1 LTHVNK
7 RVIDFSIS
15 ASHCDSYKK
24 ERVLGKRK
32 SKLALFIFVSIL
44 KADLK
49 FATIN
54 CKKEKAQ
61 KLLTGKLV
69 FHREKGGSL
78 NICDSSSS
86 IIIL

>member
-1 LTHVNK
+1 
-7 RVIDFSIS
+7 
-15 ASHCDSYKK
+15 
-24 ERVLGKRK
+24 
-32 SKLALFIFVSIL
+32 L

-69 FHREKGGSL
+69 FQREKGGGG
-78 NICDSSSS
+78 S
-86 IIIL
+86 INVMAVALAL

>member
-1 LTHVNK
+1 M
-7 RVIDFSIS
+7 
-15 ASHCDSYKK
+15 
-24 ERVLGKRK
+24 LGKRK

-44 KADLK
+44 KADIK

-61 KLLTGKLV
+61 NLLTGKLV
-69 FHREKGGSL
+69 FHREKGGSI

-86 IIIL
+86 VTVL

>member
-7 RVIDFSIS
+7 RVIDFSIF
-15 ASHCDSYKK
+15 ASHYDLYKK
-24 ERVLGKRK
+24 ERVLRKRK
-32 SKLALFIFVSIL
+32 SKLALLISVSIL

-49 FATIN
+49 FETIN

-61 KLLTGKLV
+61 NLLTGKLV

-78 NICDSSSS
+78 NF
-86 IIIL
+86 